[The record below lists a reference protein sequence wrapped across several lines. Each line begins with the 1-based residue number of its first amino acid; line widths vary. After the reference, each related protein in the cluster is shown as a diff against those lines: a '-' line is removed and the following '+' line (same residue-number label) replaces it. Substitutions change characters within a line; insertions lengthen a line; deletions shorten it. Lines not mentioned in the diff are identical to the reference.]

1 MDTTNDKTHQACGI
15 TSGNSQLL
23 LSSGL
28 FGVKYVGKKHTEHLI
43 NSINKYY
50 PASVE
55 WNGGLYCGVT
65 MEWNYTQ

>member
-50 PASVE
+50 PASV
-55 WNGGLYCGVT
+55 
-65 MEWNYTQ
+65 